1 MLLNLDSLVSKYNL
15 KIKGIIHVG
24 AHVGEEVHIYKK
36 NFGNEINIHLF
47 EPQKE
52 YFQILQEKF
61 VKTKNINIYNF
72 GCGDSKQSLQINK
85 ASNKGESSSLLNPKL
100 HLDLH
105 PEVEFIGK
113 ESIQVD
119 RLDEFKI
126 SDSNYIFNFFKKFN
140 IPTLALNN
148 SCITVDEYQNQLK
161 KPPSIKQ
168 HYYFIE
174 KLDYFYHKTFPD
186 LTISCGITHKE
197 DKIHKNFK
205 NVSPIYRENLKV
217 KQDEKKKTCMIMLSG
232 ASNLKSFIDLS
243 FIDDEIIFLNKPD
256 YIKENKN
263 TKFVSKVHDNIEY
276 LNKADYF
283 IINSGYSAISEA
295 IFMKKPMIT
304 MPINNHSEQ
313 WLNAKKVED
322 KNYGLLANL
331 SNLEEKYKEFST
343 NFSYYRASL
352 NNKENEINGSEEI
365 ADLLMKF

>member
-1 MLLNLDSLVSKYNL
+1 MHKKILFLINGEGLGNSTRCHAIIQKLLKKNVKISLVLAKNSYWYFAQKKLPVEIFVIDQFSYHISKDGHLSTYKTLFKTFASISLFYKNL
-15 KIKGIIHVG
+15 NKIKEII
-24 AHVGEEVHIYKK
+24 KSFK
-36 NFGNEINIHLF
+36 PNI
-47 EPQKE
+47 
-52 YFQILQEKF
+52 I
-61 VKTKNINIYNF
+61 
-72 GCGDSKQSLQINK
+72 
-85 ASNKGESSSLLNPKL
+85 
-100 HLDLH
+100 
-105 PEVEFIGK
+105 
-113 ESIQVD
+113 
-119 RLDEFKI
+119 I

-256 YIKENKN
+256 HIKENKN

-343 NFSYYRASL
+343 NFSHYRASL

>member
-126 SDSNYIFNFFKKFN
+126 SDSNYISIDVQGYELKVLKGSDKTFQYLDYVYLEVNKEEVYEGCPMIWDIDKYLSNFNFLRVETKFAYDTLPWGDALYIKRSLLTKKKIAASYIKKF
-140 IPTLALNN
+140 
-148 SCITVDEYQNQLK
+148 
-161 KPPSIKQ
+161 
-168 HYYFIE
+168 
-174 KLDYFYHKTFPD
+174 
-186 LTISCGITHKE
+186 
-197 DKIHKNFK
+197 
-205 NVSPIYRENLKV
+205 IYS
-217 KQDEKKKTCMIMLSG
+217 KKTLYKI
-232 ASNLKSFIDLS
+232 FIFLRRKVWDIKLS
-243 FIDDEIIFLNKPD
+243 FN
-256 YIKENKN
+256 
-263 TKFVSKVHDNIEY
+263 
-276 LNKADYF
+276 
-283 IINSGYSAISEA
+283 
-295 IFMKKPMIT
+295 
-304 MPINNHSEQ
+304 
-313 WLNAKKVED
+313 
-322 KNYGLLANL
+322 
-331 SNLEEKYKEFST
+331 
-343 NFSYYRASL
+343 
-352 NNKENEINGSEEI
+352 
-365 ADLLMKF
+365 